1 MNRLRIAPALLV
13 CLLAGC
19 VGGGINDPGTE
30 NTLTD
35 NRRGFPAMRISAIWT
50 NGKTGLPSDRAV
62 TVPPG
67 SVGTFCPATDIVVEN
82 HPTQYT
88 AVFPNGGA
96 TFLVVGSACA
106 APINVAVCRS
116 GGAGIAQTAPFGV
129 CADDPRL
136 TVSAN
141 IAMLRV
147 GAATT
152 SRPTAFGET
161 STNLAVEFFYCT
173 DASEFNFL
181 LSTPKAGVG
190 TLDCVEK

>member
-1 MNRLRIAPALLV
+1 MNAFRGTIAWAGL
-13 CLLAGC
+13 LLAGC
-19 VGGGINDPGTE
+19 IGKGISDPGTE
-30 NTLTD
+30 NTFTD

-67 SVGTFCPATDIVVEN
+67 SVGTFCAASDIVVEN

-88 AVFPNGGA
+88 SVFPNGGA

-106 APINVAVCRS
+106 APINVVVCRS
-116 GGAGIAQTAPFGV
+116 GGAGIVQTAPFGV

-136 TVSAN
+136 TLSAN

-147 GAATT
+147 GAAT
-152 SRPTAFGET
+152 SNRPTSFGET

-181 LSTPKAGVG
+181 LTTPKAGVG

>member
-1 MNRLRIAPALLV
+1 MIALRCAIPLAGLLLV
-13 CLLAGC
+13 GC
-19 VGGGINDPGTE
+19 VGKAIDDPGTE

-67 SVGTFCPATDIVVEN
+67 FVGTFCAASDIVVEN

-88 AVFPNGGA
+88 NVFPNGGA
-96 TFLVVGSACA
+96 TFLVVGSACVS
-106 APINVAVCRS
+106 PTNVAVCRS
-116 GGAGIAQTAPFGV
+116 GGAGIVQTAPFGV

-136 TVSAN
+136 TLAAN
-141 IAMLRV
+141 VAMLRV

-152 SRPTAFGET
+152 NRPTAFGET
-161 STNLAVEFFYCT
+161 STTLAVELFYCT
-173 DASEFNFL
+173 DASDFNFL
-181 LSTPKAGVG
+181 LSNPKLGVG
-190 TLDCVEK
+190 ALDCVEK

>member
-1 MNRLRIAPALLV
+1 VISARIAIPLVGLL
-13 CLLAGC
+13 LLGC
-19 VGGGINDPGTE
+19 VGKGINDPGTE
-30 NTLTD
+30 NTFTD

-67 SVGTFCPATDIVVEN
+67 FVGTFCAASDFVVEN

-88 AVFPNGGA
+88 NVFPNGGA

-106 APINVAVCRS
+106 SPTNVVVCRS
-116 GGAGIAQTAPFGV
+116 GGAGIVQTAPFGV
-129 CADDPRL
+129 CADDPRQTL
-136 TVSAN
+136 AANVS
-141 IAMLRV
+141 MMRV
-147 GAATT
+147 GAVWTT
-152 SRPTAFGET
+152 STT
-161 STNLAVEFFYCT
+161 LAVELFYCT

-181 LSTPKAGVG
+181 LSNPKLGVG